1 VRLPKGV
8 ERVRARG
15 PDVLLLETPVAVPT
29 GKATESR
36 SLMPILIPQIF
47 GVKLLG
53 GSQKFRRTTR
63 SVLLAISLDNTAQA
77 RISRHSQNRPSR
89 ATACTLIGS
98 PRLRRGAI
106 FGFVILRLLAYLP
119 RVTQ

>member
-1 VRLPKGV
+1 MRLPKGV

-15 PDVLLLETPVAVPT
+15 RTYYYWNPGRGTDRE
-29 GKATESR
+29 GDRIR

-53 GSQKFRRTTR
+53 GSQRFRRTTR